1 MAAPSAC
8 MLGRNENGGPKDP
21 APSLWLPER
30 DPRPDADP
38 ALSRDFQ
45 RRFPVWGHGRW
56 GQRRRGRAGA
66 ARVAA
71 GSGGDA
77 SVAIAPHVI
86 KAPGAIQCR
95 VGLLAGRF
103 LALPPARGN
112 AGKRTTIEELQ
123 SPELPGP
130 SSCPKGGFYPEPGA
144 PSRMQ
149 LLFSRSCCP
158 APAGPSFLFCLPF
171 FPWLSCRNASAAVW
185 SRAMNTWMSSGVQLS
200 TNFKRQCGINA
211 SDGKRLE
218 EAGFHMVKAMAYV
231 PEKELL
237 NIKGISE
244 TKADKIPVRVF
255 WSFNPGY
262 STGLLLLA
270 ESVVVNLEG
279 LQRAVKVI
287 GGVT

>member
-149 LLFSRSCCP
+149 LLFSRR
-158 APAGPSFLFCLPF
+158 
-171 FPWLSCRNASAAVW
+171 RNRNRVPNGVIRGIPYWEDAAVSQPGSHW
-185 SRAMNTWMSSGVQLS
+185 SALHRPWGQRGEKPHPWTQSGSWLW
-200 TNFKRQCGINA
+200 
-211 SDGKRLE
+211 L
-218 EAGFHMVKAMAYV
+218 
-231 PEKELL
+231 
-237 NIKGISE
+237 KG
-244 TKADKIPVRVF
+244 
-255 WSFNPGY
+255 
-262 STGLLLLA
+262 L
-270 ESVVVNLEG
+270 
-279 LQRAVKVI
+279 
-287 GGVT
+287 